1 MDFLTIC
8 IIVAITVFA
17 CVIAI
22 NIRTKKALE
31 EKKAQERA
39 ARKKQ
44 GGKKKKKK

>member
-1 MDFLTIC
+1 MNLITIF
-8 IIVAITVFA
+8 AI
-17 CVIAI
+17 IAI
-22 NIRTKKALE
+22 AACAYIFAIDTRTKKALE